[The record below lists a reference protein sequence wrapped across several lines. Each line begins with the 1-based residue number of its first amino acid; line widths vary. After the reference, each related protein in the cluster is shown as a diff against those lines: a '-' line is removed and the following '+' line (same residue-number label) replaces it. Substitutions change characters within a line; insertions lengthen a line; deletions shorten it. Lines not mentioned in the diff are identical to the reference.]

1 MTSLNL
7 MKPEQLE
14 PSKFAFSKAILNEST
29 LNKVVFVN
37 KTKDD
42 TSKIF
47 VKTDYITLSSG
58 IKRIR
63 KKTAKDNKE
72 DSFVVD
78 IPLKPD
84 DVLFKKNQEFDNVIL
99 AQMKKNSE
107 EWLSK
112 KEVSHEVLV
121 DRHKKI
127 ISEYRP
133 RDESGNE
140 GDKVFYSFQLKLDRE
155 MDGNGNPTGRF
166 VSNKQRKEP
175 VLFFKKDPKVP
186 GPPTLIEIN
195 ESNYDTQVPKGS
207 KVRMVYELVYVSIA
221 AGKVGVKWKLIQ
233 MEITPNTNYINSY
246 AFDDE
251 PSESVE
257 PEPQQVEELVQD
269 LSEELEE
276 VVEEDLEEEDLEV
289 VEEVVEE
296 DEYEEVS
303 VEPEPEPLPE
313 PPKKV
318 KKVKK

>member
-1 MTSLNL
+1 MSSMNL

-37 KTKDD
+37 KSKDD

-47 VKTDYITLSSG
+47 IKTDYITSS

-72 DSFVVD
+72 DSFVIDV
-78 IPLKPD
+78 PLKPD
-84 DVLFKKNQEFDNVIL
+84 DVLFKKNNEIDNVIL

-133 RDESGNE
+133 KDESGNE
-140 GDKVFYSFQLKLDRE
+140 GDKVFYSFQVKLDRE
-155 MDGNGNPTGRF
+155 MDNGNPTGRF

-175 VLFFKKDPKVP
+175 VLFFKKNPSG
-186 GPPTLIEIN
+186 GPPTQIEVN

-221 AGKVGVKWKLIQ
+221 GGKVGVKWKLIQ

-246 AFDDE
+246 AFDDDE
-251 PSESVE
+251 PTTSSEQVE
-257 PEPQQVEELVQD
+257 PTQELAQD

-276 VVEEDLEEEDLEV
+276 EVEEELEEELE
-289 VEEVVEE
+289 E
-296 DEYEEVS
+296 EYEEVE
-303 VEPEPEPLPE
+303 VEPEPVLEQ
-313 PPKKV
+313 PKKV